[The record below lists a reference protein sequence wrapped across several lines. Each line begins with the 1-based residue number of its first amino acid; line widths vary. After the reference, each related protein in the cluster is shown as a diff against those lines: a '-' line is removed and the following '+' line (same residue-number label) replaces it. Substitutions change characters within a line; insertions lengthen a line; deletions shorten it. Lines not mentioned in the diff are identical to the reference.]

1 MLLVLMMMSA
11 VLPVTAQVQ
20 EEEYRWTVYSA
31 LNAAQSAMFHD
42 DGVFWVGTTGG
53 AVGYSSPPDSF
64 RILRTTEG
72 LLSLNVSAIAVDP
85 GSGDLYMGSNGGQIS
100 VLRANG
106 RWSYATEIANM
117 TDRPSRR
124 ITGFGFHDGLV
135 YVLTTFGVGVYDPAD
150 SVFRESYFRFATLP
164 QNTPV
169 QGVAFLRDRIWLGTD
184 KGLVHAPLDGT
195 NLAVPSSWTLYTMDS
210 PNADFIISMGQ
221 LNDSLI
227 VGTMNGAYMVHEN
240 GYNRRSDI
248 AAEKTMVS
256 TNGSQVVAATP
267 FMLYRYQDGRFNA
280 VAAPT
285 NEIMT
290 VAIAT
295 DGRIGAGFRS
305 RGFALLEN
313 DSFAIKSP
321 NAPAGNIFES
331 LALATD
337 GALWAGNSSFGGEGA
352 EGASRLKDGVWRQFR
367 ENEPP
372 ELRSNSVWKV
382 GAGVDGS
389 VWLGTYGGALTHVT
403 PADTGFDAVH
413 YDPDNSPQM
422 SGANDSFIIA
432 GGSATDA
439 NGRTW
444 ITTFDPR
451 SALGPILMVRLRPG
465 EESPDGTGFRAFE
478 DDFNKGRVYCSIEI
492 DDNGTKWLATH
503 EKVNSGPGLYAFND
517 RGTINDLSDDI
528 WKTVMSGEGGLLS
541 SKPLAVAVDR
551 LGEVWVGLD
560 RGLSVLINPSSFM
573 FDDRSPVFRTIRA
586 LTDIPVRAI
595 EVDAL
600 NRKWV
605 GTNQGIFLLTAE
617 GDSVIA
623 KFSEENS
630 PLVNNDVRSLL
641 AEDATGDI
649 YIGTANGLNRISTT
663 AVRSP
668 ETPENITVW
677 PHPYILPA
685 AEPLRI
691 VGLPAD
697 AIIKIYG
704 LGRTLVRE
712 FRSPGG
718 SVALWDGRDNDGNV
732 VASGVYIISAGTES
746 GDNIV
751 VGKVAV
757 IRQ

>member
-1 MLLVLMMMSA
+1 MLFILMMSV
-11 VLPVTAQVQ
+11 VLPVIAQVQ
-20 EEEYRWTVYSA
+20 EEEYTWSVYSA
-31 LNAAQSAMFHD
+31 LNAAQSAIFHD

-53 AVGYSSPPDSF
+53 AAGYSSPPDSF

-72 LLSLNVSAIAVDP
+72 LLSLNVSAIAADP
-85 GSGDLYMGSNGGQIS
+85 GSGDLYMGSSSGQIS

-106 RWSYATEIANM
+106 RWSYATEVANM

-124 ITGFGFHDGLV
+124 ITGFGFNEGRV
-135 YVLTTFGVGVYDPAD
+135 YVLTTFGVGVYDPID
-150 SVFRESYFRFATLP
+150 SVFLESYFRFASVP
-164 QNTPV
+164 QNTAV
-169 QGVAFLRDRIWLGTD
+169 QSVAFLRGRIWLGTD

-195 NLAVPSSWTLYTMDS
+195 NLAVPSSWTLYSLDTPGASDS
-210 PNADFIISMGQ
+210 IISIGQ

-227 VGTMNGAYMVHEN
+227 VGTMSGAYMVHEN
-240 GYNRRSDI
+240 GYNRRPDLPR
-248 AAEKTMVS
+248 EKTMVA
-256 TNGSQVVAATP
+256 TNGARAVAATP
-267 FMLYRYQDGRFNA
+267 FMLYRYQDGRFSA
-280 VAAPT
+280 VVAPS
-285 NEIMT
+285 NEFMT
-290 VAIAT
+290 VAIAD
-295 DGRIGAGFRS
+295 DGRIGVGFRN

-313 DSFAIKSP
+313 DVLVTKSP
-321 NAPAGNIFES
+321 NAPVGNIFES
-331 LALATD
+331 LALGTD
-337 GALWAGNSSFGGEGA
+337 GALWAGNSAFGGEGA
-352 EGASRLKDGVWRQFR
+352 EGASRMKNGVWRQFR
-367 ENEPP
+367 QDAPP
-372 ELRSNSVWKV
+372 GLMSNSVWQV
-382 GAGVDGS
+382 GAGLDGS
-389 VWLGTYGGALTHVT
+389 VWAGTYGGALTHIRPV
-403 PADTGFDAVH
+403 DSGFEATH

-422 SGANDSFIIA
+422 SGVNDSYIIA

-451 SALGPILMVRLRPG
+451 SSLGPILMVKLLPG
-465 EESPDGTGFRAFE
+465 EQSPDGSGFRAFE
-478 DDFNKGRVYCSIEI
+478 DEFNKARVYCAVEI

-503 EKVNSGPGLYAFND
+503 EKITSGPGLYAFND
-517 RGTINDLSDDI
+517 RGTINDLNDDI
-528 WKTVMSGEGGLLS
+528 WKTIMSGEGGLLS

-560 RGLSVLINPSSFM
+560 RGVSVLINPSSFM

-586 LTDIPVRAI
+586 LTDIPVRSI

-605 GTNQGIFLLTAE
+605 GTNQGVFLLTAE
-617 GDSVIA
+617 GDSVIS

-630 PLVNNDVRSLL
+630 PLVNNDVRSLM

-691 VGLPAD
+691 IGLPAD
-697 AIIKIYG
+697 AIVKIYG
-704 LGRTLVRE
+704 VGRTLIRE

-732 VASGVYIISAGTES
+732 VASGVYIIGAGTES